1 MECKNSNPSLESEK
15 RFTLS
20 PKYKVNWTLK
30 TIRLDF
36 DVNFFEIQ
44 YYSKGQLT

>member
-1 MECKNSNPSLESEK
+1 MCKFQSIIGKKK

-44 YYSKGQLT
+44 YYSKGQLRK